1 MMIKNTKVEKKL
13 KFYEEVLF
21 PQLKG
26 NGEGIGEYISVL
38 EMRIDTLLHY
48 IKTQSEE
55 IERLKNNK

>member
-1 MMIKNTKVEKKL
+1 MMIKNTKVEKKF

-38 EMRIDTLLHY
+38 EMRIDTLLNY